1 MENPNQQTVIIVG
14 QRKSVGIAFLLAFL
28 FGPLGLFYASVVGGI
43 VMFFLGILIAIVTF
57 GFGLIF
63 VWLACIIWAIIAANN
78 ANKKMAGGAGI
89 NINTNFGNPPTQQPP
104 IAQTINPQPQV
115 QQQYLQPQAQQPK
128 ADIGEVAS
136 KSINAF
142 AFWVSN
148 NKKALFIGAGSLL
161 GFAILFVAVKIIL
174 NIDLKKDN
182 SSQQITNQTKTIQ
195 SSTNNQ
201 ASMIENKFIVDTYLG
216 TIGNKDFKLFIE
228 KVDDENVEGYNVA
241 GTNKRPLKGRI
252 VGKWTEPT
260 GLGGNY
266 TIFKLIL
273 TEPGNDKWDGEFN
286 IDLWISD
293 IGRHGEGYWKSFNGQ
308 LEHNIKIKDRFNE

>member
-161 GFAILFVAVKIIL
+161 GFAI
-174 NIDLKKDN
+174 
-182 SSQQITNQTKTIQ
+182 
-195 SSTNNQ
+195 
-201 ASMIENKFIVDTYLG
+201 
-216 TIGNKDFKLFIE
+216 
-228 KVDDENVEGYNVA
+228 
-241 GTNKRPLKGRI
+241 
-252 VGKWTEPT
+252 
-260 GLGGNY
+260 
-266 TIFKLIL
+266 
-273 TEPGNDKWDGEFN
+273 
-286 IDLWISD
+286 
-293 IGRHGEGYWKSFNGQ
+293 
-308 LEHNIKIKDRFNE
+308 